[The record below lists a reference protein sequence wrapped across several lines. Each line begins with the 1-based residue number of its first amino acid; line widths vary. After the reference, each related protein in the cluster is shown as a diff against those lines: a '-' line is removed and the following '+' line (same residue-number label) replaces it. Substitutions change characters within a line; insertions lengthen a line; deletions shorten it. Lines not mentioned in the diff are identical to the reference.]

1 MTTAF
6 DPVDLAGIPL
16 ANRIVM
22 APMTRNRATQGGGV
36 PTDSMVAYYAQ
47 RATAGLIVTE
57 AAQTTVVGQGYP
69 FTPGLHTAGQVAG
82 WRRVTDAVHEAGG
95 RIFAQL
101 WHGGRIG
108 HPVLLPDGLI
118 PVGPSPVAA
127 DCQVFTEDGMKDCV
141 TPHELTDAEIRTTID
156 EFAAAARNAIEAGF
170 DGVEIHGA
178 NGYLVHQFL
187 APNSNRR
194 TDAWGGG
201 TEGRIRFAV
210 EVTRAVAGAVG
221 AHRTGLR
228 LSPGN
233 PFNGIDEPAPE
244 PLYTALLQA
253 VEPLGLAY
261 LHVCDVPDRDL
272 LTRLRKHFTGTF
284 VLNPANGGRPTGT
297 EDLGLIED
305 GSADLLA
312 FGRQFL
318 ANPDL
323 PRRLALGGPFN
334 TPERESF
341 YGGDDT
347 GYLDYP
353 ALDRD

>member
-6 DPVDLAGIPL
+6 DPVDLAGTPL

-22 APMTRNRATQGGGV
+22 APMTRNRATEGGGV
-36 PTDSMVAYYAQ
+36 PTDSMVTYYAQ

-57 AAQTTVVGQGYP
+57 ATQTTVVGQGYP
-69 FTPGLHTAGQVAG
+69 FTPGLHTAEQVAG

-127 DCQVFTEDGMKDCV
+127 DCQVFTEDGMEDCV
-141 TPHELTDAEIRTTID
+141 TPHELTDAEIRTTVE
-156 EFAAAARNAIEAGF
+156 EFAAAARNAVEAGF

-210 EVTRAVAGAVG
+210 EVTRAVAEAVG

-244 PLYTALLQA
+244 PLYTALLRA

-261 LHVCDVPDRDL
+261 LHICDVPDRDL

-284 VLNPANGGRPTGT
+284 VLNPANDGRPTSA

-334 TPERESF
+334 TPDRSSF

-353 ALDRD
+353 ALDRA

>member
-1 MTTAF
+1 MTTGF
-6 DPVDLAGIPL
+6 DPLDLAGIPL

-47 RATAGLIVTE
+47 RATAGLIITE
-57 AAQTTVVGQGYP
+57 GAQTTVVGQGYP
-69 FTPGLHTAGQVAG
+69 FTPGLHTAEQVAG

-101 WHGGRIG
+101 WHGGRVG
-108 HPVLLPDGLI
+108 HPVVLPDGLI

-127 DCQVFTEDGMKDCV
+127 DCQVFTEEGMKDCV
-141 TPHELTDAEIRTTID
+141 VPHELTDAEIRTTVA
-156 EFAAAARNAIEAGF
+156 EFATAARNAVEAGF

-187 APNSNRR
+187 APNSNLR
-194 TDAWGGG
+194 TDAWGGD

-210 EVTRAVAGAVG
+210 EVTRAVAEAVG

-272 LTRLRKHFTGTF
+272 LARLREHFTGTF
-284 VLNPANGGRPTGT
+284 VLNPANDGRPTGI

-353 ALDRD
+353 ALAV

>member
-1 MTTAF
+1 MTTVF
-6 DPVDLAGIPL
+6 DPVDLAGTPL

-22 APMTRNRATQGGGV
+22 APMTRSRATEAGGV

-47 RATAGLIVTE
+47 RASAGLIVTE
-57 AAQTTVVGQGYP
+57 ATQTSVVAQGYP
-69 FTPGLHTAGQVAG
+69 LTPGLHTAEQIAG
-82 WRRVTDAVHEAGG
+82 WRRVTEAVHEAGG
-95 RIFAQL
+95 KIFAQL
-101 WHGGRIG
+101 WHSGRIG
-108 HPVLLPDGLI
+108 HPVVLPDDLV
-118 PVGPSPVAA
+118 PVAPSAVAA
-127 DCQVFTEDGMKDCV
+127 DAQVFTPDGMLDCV
-141 TPHELTDAEIRTTID
+141 VPRELTDDEIHATVA
-156 EFAAAARNAIEAGF
+156 EFAAAARNAVEAGF

-187 APNSNRR
+187 APHSNLR
-194 TDAWGGG
+194 TDGWGGS
-201 TEGRIRFAV
+201 TEGRIRFAT
-210 EVTRAVAGAVG
+210 EVTRAVAEEIG

-244 PLYTALLQA
+244 PVYTALLQA

-261 LHVCDVPDRDL
+261 LHICDVPDNDL
-272 LTRLRKHFTGTF
+272 LARLRKHFTGTF
-284 VLNPANGGRPTGT
+284 VLNPANGGRPTGP

-323 PRRLALGGPFN
+323 PRRLAAGGPFN
-334 TPERESF
+334 TPERSSF

-353 ALDRD
+353 ALEA

>member
-1 MTTAF
+1 VTTAF

-22 APMTRNRATQGGGV
+22 APMTRNRATGGGGV
-36 PTDSMVAYYAQ
+36 PTDSMVTYYAQ
-47 RATAGLIVTE
+47 RASAGLIVTE
-57 AAQTTVVGQGYP
+57 ASQTCVVGQGYP
-69 FTPGLHTAGQVAG
+69 FTPGLHTPEQVAG
-82 WRRVTDAVHEAGG
+82 WRRVTDAVHAAGG

-108 HPVLLPDGLI
+108 HPVLLPDGLV

-127 DCQVFTEDGMKDCV
+127 ACQVFTEDGMKDCV
-141 TPHELTDAEIRTTID
+141 TPHELTDAEIRTTVE
-156 EFAAAARNAIEAGF
+156 EFAAAARNAVEAGF

-187 APNSNRR
+187 APNSNLR
-194 TDAWGGG
+194 TDGWGGPG
-201 TEGRIRFAV
+201 QGRIRFAV
-210 EVTRAVAGAVG
+210 EVTRAVAEAVG

-233 PFNGIDEPAPE
+233 PFNGIEEPAPE

-261 LHVCDVPDRDL
+261 LHLCDVPDHEL
-272 LTRLRKHFTGTF
+272 IARLRRHFTGPL
-284 VLNPANGGRPTGT
+284 VLNPADDGRPAGP
-297 EDLGLIED
+297 EDLPLVED
-305 GSADLLA
+305 GTADLLA

-323 PRRLALGGPFN
+323 PRRLARGGPFN
-334 TPERESF
+334 TPVRESF

-353 ALDRD
+353 ALDA

>member
-1 MTTAF
+1 VVL
-6 DPVDLAGIPL
+6 PE
-16 ANRIVM
+16 
-22 APMTRNRATQGGGV
+22 
-36 PTDSMVAYYAQ
+36 
-47 RATAGLIVTE
+47 GLV
-57 AAQTTVVGQGYP
+57 
-69 FTPGLHTAGQVAG
+69 
-82 WRRVTDAVHEAGG
+82 
-95 RIFAQL
+95 
-101 WHGGRIG
+101 
-108 HPVLLPDGLI
+108 

-127 DCQVFTEDGMKDCV
+127 ACQVFTEDGMKDCV
-141 TPHELTDAEIRTTID
+141 VPHELTDDEIHATVAD
-156 EFAAAARNAIEAGF
+156 FAAAARGAVEAGF

-187 APNSNRR
+187 APNSNLR
-194 TDAWGGG
+194 TDGWGGS

-210 EVTRAVAGAVG
+210 EVTRAVAAEIG

-233 PFNGIDEPAPE
+233 PFNGIDEPDPE
-244 PLYTALLQA
+244 PVYTALLQT

-261 LHVCDVPDRDL
+261 LHVCDVPDTAL
-272 LTRLRKHFTGTF
+272 LARLRKHFTGTF
-284 VLNPANGGRPTGT
+284 ILNPAAGDRPAGP
-297 EDLGLIED
+297 EDLGLVED

-323 PRRLALGGPFN
+323 PRRLAAGGPFN
-334 TPERESF
+334 TPERSSF

-353 ALDRD
+353 ALEG

>member
-6 DPVDLAGIPL
+6 DPVDLAGTPL

-36 PTDSMVAYYAQ
+36 PTDSMVTYYAQ

-57 AAQTTVVGQGYP
+57 ATQPSVVGQGYP
-69 FTPGLHTAGQVAG
+69 FTPGLHTAEQVAG

-108 HPVLLPDGLI
+108 HPDVLPDGLI
-118 PVGPSPVAA
+118 PVAPSPVAA
-127 DCQVFTEDGMKDCV
+127 GSQVFTEDGMKDCV
-141 TPHELTDAEIRTTID
+141 TPHELTDSEIRATVAD
-156 EFAAAARNAIEAGF
+156 FAEAARNAIEAGF

-178 NGYLVHQFL
+178 NGYLLHQFL
-187 APNSNRR
+187 APNSNLR
-194 TDAWGGG
+194 TDAWGGT

-210 EVTRAVAGAVG
+210 EVTRAVADAVG
-221 AHRTGLR
+221 AYRTGLR

-233 PFNGIDEPAPE
+233 PFNDIAEPAPE

-253 VEPLGLAY
+253 VEPFGLAY
-261 LHVCDVPDRDL
+261 LHVCDVPDHEL
-272 LTRLRKHFTGTF
+272 LGRLRKHFTGTF
-284 VLNPANGGRPTGT
+284 VLNPAGDGRPAGP
-297 EDLGLIED
+297 EDLALIED
-305 GSADLLA
+305 GTADLLA

-334 TPERESF
+334 SPDRAAF

-353 ALDRD
+353 ALPA